1 MNDLRLIFRYGK
13 PYRRDLWAAAGL
25 IFIECIFEMVI
36 PVLMSTLV
44 DEGVPSHNMA
54 IILRQGGLMA
64 LCAVLALITGLLYA
78 RYAARFANGFAAEL
92 RLAEYAA
99 VQKFDFANLDH
110 FSSASLV
117 TRMTTDA
124 TVLLNAIN
132 AGLRPFVRSPVML
145 AMGLGMAFL
154 LSPKLTIVFLITT
167 PILTILLTLIVR
179 KVGPLYG
186 RQQSA
191 VDHLNSRIQESLTAI
206 RAIKAFVRGDYENEQ
221 FNAVNTELSDA
232 STETFRYAVLNLPAF
247 QTIMYTAIVCIMWFG
262 GGFILQGDMS
272 VGQLTAFLSYV
283 LQVLNSVMMFSGA
296 FLQMTRSLAS
306 ARRIREVLTEQ
317 PDLSNAA
324 EPVDT
329 VPNGQID
336 FEGVSFKYNAAAQK
350 SALSDITLHIPAGAT
365 VGIIGGTGSAK
376 TTLVQ
381 LIPRLYDATE
391 GTVKVG
397 GRDVRDYDLTALQDA
412 VGIVLQKNLLFSGT
426 IRDNLKWGNPD
437 AAEEQ
442 LWAACRAAHADEF
455 LDRMPDGLD
464 TDLGQ
469 GGVNVSG
476 GQKQRLCIARTLLKH
491 PKVLIFDDSTSAV
504 DTATESG
511 IRRALAELTDVTK
524 LIIAQRI
531 SSVQSADL
539 IVILED
545 GRLHAVGT
553 HAELLE
559 KDTIYQEIYYSQRKG
574 GDPDGEEKESHR
586 RQAPAESA
594 PHAGAVQ
601 RLSGPP
607 PHHDRPGGA
616 AGGHQRPGRTVWYL
630 HDPPGG
636 QRPAGKRQQN
646 LPSRGRGPYRLHLYH
661 WCAVHPGLY
670 PADGARRTKSTAG
683 DPPGSVCPPADPAA
697 AVL

>member
-167 PILTILLTLIVR
+167 PILTILLALIVR

-317 PDLSNAA
+317 PDLANAA
-324 EPVDT
+324 DPLET

-397 GRDVRDYDLTALQDA
+397 GRDVRDYDLTALRDA
-412 VGIVLQKNLLFSGT
+412 VVIVLQKNLLFSGT

-553 HAELLE
+553 HAELLA
-559 KDTIYQEIYYSQRKG
+559 KDTIYQEIYYSQMKG
-574 GDPDGEEKESHR
+574 GDPDGE
-586 RQAPAESA
+586 
-594 PHAGAVQ
+594 
-601 RLSGPP
+601 
-607 PHHDRPGGA
+607 
-616 AGGHQRPGRTVWYL
+616 
-630 HDPPGG
+630 
-636 QRPAGKRQQN
+636 
-646 LPSRGRGPYRLHLYH
+646 
-661 WCAVHPGLY
+661 
-670 PADGARRTKSTAG
+670 
-683 DPPGSVCPPADPAA
+683 
-697 AVL
+697 

>member
-13 PYRRDLWAAAGL
+13 PYRRDLLAAAGL

-317 PDLSNAA
+317 PDLANAA

-350 SALSDITLHIPAGAT
+350 SSLSDITLHIPAGAT

-397 GRDVRDYDLTALQDA
+397 GRDVRDYDLTALRDA

-553 HAELLE
+553 HAELLA
-559 KDTIYQEIYYSQRKG
+559 KDTIYQEIYYSQMKG
-574 GDPDGEEKESHR
+574 GDPDGE
-586 RQAPAESA
+586 
-594 PHAGAVQ
+594 
-601 RLSGPP
+601 
-607 PHHDRPGGA
+607 
-616 AGGHQRPGRTVWYL
+616 
-630 HDPPGG
+630 
-636 QRPAGKRQQN
+636 
-646 LPSRGRGPYRLHLYH
+646 
-661 WCAVHPGLY
+661 
-670 PADGARRTKSTAG
+670 
-683 DPPGSVCPPADPAA
+683 
-697 AVL
+697 

>member
-44 DEGVPSHNMA
+44 DDGVPSHNMA

-167 PILTILLTLIVR
+167 PILTILLALIVR

-317 PDLSNAA
+317 PDLANAA
-324 EPVDT
+324 DPLET

-397 GRDVRDYDLTALQDA
+397 GRDVRDYDLTALRDA

-553 HAELLE
+553 HAELLA
-559 KDTIYQEIYYSQRKG
+559 KDTIYQEIYYSQMKG
-574 GDPDGEEKESHR
+574 GDPDGE
-586 RQAPAESA
+586 
-594 PHAGAVQ
+594 
-601 RLSGPP
+601 
-607 PHHDRPGGA
+607 
-616 AGGHQRPGRTVWYL
+616 
-630 HDPPGG
+630 
-636 QRPAGKRQQN
+636 
-646 LPSRGRGPYRLHLYH
+646 
-661 WCAVHPGLY
+661 
-670 PADGARRTKSTAG
+670 
-683 DPPGSVCPPADPAA
+683 
-697 AVL
+697 

>member
-167 PILTILLTLIVR
+167 PILTILLTLIVC

-272 VGQLTAFLSYV
+272 VGQLPAFLSYV

-317 PDLSNAA
+317 PDLANAA
-324 EPVDT
+324 DPLET

-397 GRDVRDYDLTALQDA
+397 GRDVRDYDLTALRDA

-469 GGVNVSG
+469 GGVNGSG

-559 KDTIYQEIYYSQRKG
+559 KDTIYQEIYYSQMKG
-574 GDPDGEEKESHR
+574 GDPDGE
-586 RQAPAESA
+586 
-594 PHAGAVQ
+594 
-601 RLSGPP
+601 
-607 PHHDRPGGA
+607 
-616 AGGHQRPGRTVWYL
+616 
-630 HDPPGG
+630 
-636 QRPAGKRQQN
+636 
-646 LPSRGRGPYRLHLYH
+646 
-661 WCAVHPGLY
+661 
-670 PADGARRTKSTAG
+670 
-683 DPPGSVCPPADPAA
+683 
-697 AVL
+697 

>member
-247 QTIMYTAIVCIMWFG
+247 QTIMYTAIICIMWFG

-317 PDLSNAA
+317 PALANAA
-324 EPVDT
+324 DPLET

-397 GRDVRDYDLTALQDA
+397 GRDVRDYDLTALRDA

-504 DTATESG
+504 DTATEFG

-553 HAELLE
+553 HAELLA
-559 KDTIYQEIYYSQRKG
+559 KDTIYQEIYYSQMKG
-574 GDPDGEEKESHR
+574 GDPDGK
-586 RQAPAESA
+586 
-594 PHAGAVQ
+594 
-601 RLSGPP
+601 
-607 PHHDRPGGA
+607 
-616 AGGHQRPGRTVWYL
+616 
-630 HDPPGG
+630 
-636 QRPAGKRQQN
+636 
-646 LPSRGRGPYRLHLYH
+646 
-661 WCAVHPGLY
+661 
-670 PADGARRTKSTAG
+670 
-683 DPPGSVCPPADPAA
+683 
-697 AVL
+697 

>member
-78 RYAARFANGFAAEL
+78 RYAARFANGFATEL

-317 PDLSNAA
+317 PDLANAA

-397 GRDVRDYDLTALQDA
+397 GRDVRDYDLTALRDA

-545 GRLHAVGT
+545 GRLHAVGI
-553 HAELLE
+553 HAELLA
-559 KDTIYQEIYYSQRKG
+559 KDTIYQEIYYSQMKG
-574 GDPDGEEKESHR
+574 GDPDGE
-586 RQAPAESA
+586 
-594 PHAGAVQ
+594 
-601 RLSGPP
+601 
-607 PHHDRPGGA
+607 
-616 AGGHQRPGRTVWYL
+616 
-630 HDPPGG
+630 
-636 QRPAGKRQQN
+636 
-646 LPSRGRGPYRLHLYH
+646 
-661 WCAVHPGLY
+661 
-670 PADGARRTKSTAG
+670 
-683 DPPGSVCPPADPAA
+683 
-697 AVL
+697 

>member
-92 RLAEYAA
+92 RLAEYTA

-167 PILTILLTLIVR
+167 PILTILLTLIVC

-262 GGFILQGDMS
+262 GGFILQGNMS

-317 PDLSNAA
+317 PDLANAA
-324 EPVDT
+324 DPLET

-397 GRDVRDYDLTALQDA
+397 GRDVRDYDLTALRDA

-442 LWAACRAAHADEF
+442 LWTACRAAHADEF

-559 KDTIYQEIYYSQRKG
+559 KDTIYQEIYYSQMKG
-574 GDPDGEEKESHR
+574 GDPDGE
-586 RQAPAESA
+586 
-594 PHAGAVQ
+594 
-601 RLSGPP
+601 
-607 PHHDRPGGA
+607 
-616 AGGHQRPGRTVWYL
+616 
-630 HDPPGG
+630 
-636 QRPAGKRQQN
+636 
-646 LPSRGRGPYRLHLYH
+646 
-661 WCAVHPGLY
+661 
-670 PADGARRTKSTAG
+670 
-683 DPPGSVCPPADPAA
+683 
-697 AVL
+697 

>member
-167 PILTILLTLIVR
+167 PILTILLALIVR

-317 PDLSNAA
+317 PDLANAA

-397 GRDVRDYDLTALQDA
+397 GCDVRDYDLTALRNA

-553 HAELLE
+553 HTELLE
-559 KDTIYQEIYYSQRKG
+559 KDTIYQEIYYSQMKG
-574 GDPDGEEKESHR
+574 GDPDGE
-586 RQAPAESA
+586 
-594 PHAGAVQ
+594 
-601 RLSGPP
+601 
-607 PHHDRPGGA
+607 
-616 AGGHQRPGRTVWYL
+616 
-630 HDPPGG
+630 
-636 QRPAGKRQQN
+636 
-646 LPSRGRGPYRLHLYH
+646 
-661 WCAVHPGLY
+661 
-670 PADGARRTKSTAG
+670 
-683 DPPGSVCPPADPAA
+683 
-697 AVL
+697 

>member
-167 PILTILLTLIVR
+167 PILTILLALIVC

-206 RAIKAFVRGDYENEQ
+206 RALKAFVRGDYENEQ

-317 PDLSNAA
+317 PDLANAA
-324 EPVDT
+324 DPLET

-381 LIPRLYDATE
+381 LIPRLYDTTE

-397 GRDVRDYDLTALQDA
+397 GRDVRDYDLTALRDA

-469 GGVNVSG
+469 GGINVSG

-559 KDTIYQEIYYSQRKG
+559 KDTIYQEIYYSQMKG
-574 GDPDGEEKESHR
+574 GDPDGE
-586 RQAPAESA
+586 
-594 PHAGAVQ
+594 
-601 RLSGPP
+601 
-607 PHHDRPGGA
+607 
-616 AGGHQRPGRTVWYL
+616 
-630 HDPPGG
+630 
-636 QRPAGKRQQN
+636 
-646 LPSRGRGPYRLHLYH
+646 
-661 WCAVHPGLY
+661 
-670 PADGARRTKSTAG
+670 
-683 DPPGSVCPPADPAA
+683 
-697 AVL
+697 

>member
-317 PDLSNAA
+317 PDLANAA

-336 FEGVSFKYNAAAQK
+336 FEGVSFKYNATAQK

-397 GRDVRDYDLTALQDA
+397 GRDVRDYDLTALRDA

-553 HAELLE
+553 HAELLA
-559 KDTIYQEIYYSQRKG
+559 KDTIYQEIYYSQMKG
-574 GDPDGEEKESHR
+574 GDPDGK
-586 RQAPAESA
+586 
-594 PHAGAVQ
+594 
-601 RLSGPP
+601 
-607 PHHDRPGGA
+607 
-616 AGGHQRPGRTVWYL
+616 
-630 HDPPGG
+630 
-636 QRPAGKRQQN
+636 
-646 LPSRGRGPYRLHLYH
+646 
-661 WCAVHPGLY
+661 
-670 PADGARRTKSTAG
+670 
-683 DPPGSVCPPADPAA
+683 
-697 AVL
+697 

>member
-167 PILTILLTLIVR
+167 PILTILLALIVR

-317 PDLSNAA
+317 PDLANAA
-324 EPVDT
+324 DPLET

-397 GRDVRDYDLTALQDA
+397 GRDVRDYDLTALRDA

-553 HAELLE
+553 HAELLA
-559 KDTIYQEIYYSQRKG
+559 KDTIYQEIYYSQMKG
-574 GDPDGEEKESHR
+574 GAPDGE
-586 RQAPAESA
+586 
-594 PHAGAVQ
+594 
-601 RLSGPP
+601 
-607 PHHDRPGGA
+607 
-616 AGGHQRPGRTVWYL
+616 
-630 HDPPGG
+630 
-636 QRPAGKRQQN
+636 
-646 LPSRGRGPYRLHLYH
+646 
-661 WCAVHPGLY
+661 
-670 PADGARRTKSTAG
+670 
-683 DPPGSVCPPADPAA
+683 
-697 AVL
+697 

>member
-306 ARRIREVLTEQ
+306 ARRIREVLTEH
-317 PDLSNAA
+317 PDLANAA

-381 LIPRLYDATE
+381 LIPRLYDTTE

-397 GRDVRDYDLTALQDA
+397 GRDVRDYDLTALRDA

-553 HAELLE
+553 HAELLA
-559 KDTIYQEIYYSQRKG
+559 KDTIYQEIYYSQMKG
-574 GDPDGEEKESHR
+574 GDPDGE
-586 RQAPAESA
+586 
-594 PHAGAVQ
+594 
-601 RLSGPP
+601 
-607 PHHDRPGGA
+607 
-616 AGGHQRPGRTVWYL
+616 
-630 HDPPGG
+630 
-636 QRPAGKRQQN
+636 
-646 LPSRGRGPYRLHLYH
+646 
-661 WCAVHPGLY
+661 
-670 PADGARRTKSTAG
+670 
-683 DPPGSVCPPADPAA
+683 
-697 AVL
+697 

>member
-13 PYRRDLWAAAGL
+13 PYRWDLWAAAGL

-317 PDLSNAA
+317 PDLANAA

-381 LIPRLYDATE
+381 LIPRLYDTTE

-397 GRDVRDYDLTALQDA
+397 GRDVRDYDLTALRDA

-455 LDRMPDGLD
+455 LDRIPDGLD

-559 KDTIYQEIYYSQRKG
+559 KDTIYQEIYYSQMKG
-574 GDPDGEEKESHR
+574 GDPDGE
-586 RQAPAESA
+586 
-594 PHAGAVQ
+594 
-601 RLSGPP
+601 
-607 PHHDRPGGA
+607 
-616 AGGHQRPGRTVWYL
+616 
-630 HDPPGG
+630 
-636 QRPAGKRQQN
+636 
-646 LPSRGRGPYRLHLYH
+646 
-661 WCAVHPGLY
+661 
-670 PADGARRTKSTAG
+670 
-683 DPPGSVCPPADPAA
+683 
-697 AVL
+697 

>member
-1 MNDLRLIFRYGK
+1 MQDLRKIFRYAR
-13 PYRRDLWAAAGL
+13 PYRRDLFAAVGL

-167 PILTILLTLIVR
+167 PILTILLTLIVC

-306 ARRIREVLTEQ
+306 ARRIREGLTEQ
-317 PDLSNAA
+317 PDLANAA
-324 EPVDT
+324 DPLET

-365 VGIIGGTGSAK
+365 VGIIGGPGSAK

-397 GRDVRDYDLTALQDA
+397 GRDVRDYDLTALRDA

-559 KDTIYQEIYYSQRKG
+559 KDTIYQEIYYSQMKG
-574 GDPDGEEKESHR
+574 GDPDGE
-586 RQAPAESA
+586 
-594 PHAGAVQ
+594 
-601 RLSGPP
+601 
-607 PHHDRPGGA
+607 
-616 AGGHQRPGRTVWYL
+616 
-630 HDPPGG
+630 
-636 QRPAGKRQQN
+636 
-646 LPSRGRGPYRLHLYH
+646 
-661 WCAVHPGLY
+661 
-670 PADGARRTKSTAG
+670 
-683 DPPGSVCPPADPAA
+683 
-697 AVL
+697 

>member
-25 IFIECIFEMVI
+25 ILIECIFEMVI

-167 PILTILLTLIVR
+167 PILTILLALIVR

-262 GGFILQGDMS
+262 GGFILQGNMS

-317 PDLSNAA
+317 PDLANAA

-336 FEGVSFKYNAAAQK
+336 FEGVSFKYNATAQK

-397 GRDVRDYDLTALQDA
+397 GRDVRDYDLTALRDA

-442 LWAACRAAHADEF
+442 LWTACRAAHADEF

-553 HAELLE
+553 HAELLA
-559 KDTIYQEIYYSQRKG
+559 KDTIYQEIYYSQMKG
-574 GDPDGEEKESHR
+574 GDPDGK
-586 RQAPAESA
+586 
-594 PHAGAVQ
+594 
-601 RLSGPP
+601 
-607 PHHDRPGGA
+607 
-616 AGGHQRPGRTVWYL
+616 
-630 HDPPGG
+630 
-636 QRPAGKRQQN
+636 
-646 LPSRGRGPYRLHLYH
+646 
-661 WCAVHPGLY
+661 
-670 PADGARRTKSTAG
+670 
-683 DPPGSVCPPADPAA
+683 
-697 AVL
+697 

>member
-25 IFIECIFEMVI
+25 IFIECIFAMVI

-167 PILTILLTLIVR
+167 PILTILLTIIVC

-317 PDLSNAA
+317 PDLANAA
-324 EPVDT
+324 DPLET

-397 GRDVRDYDLTALQDA
+397 GRDVRDYDLTALRDA

-442 LWAACRAAHADEF
+442 LWAACRDAHADEF

-559 KDTIYQEIYYSQRKG
+559 KDTIYQEIYYSQMKG
-574 GDPDGEEKESHR
+574 GDPDGE
-586 RQAPAESA
+586 
-594 PHAGAVQ
+594 
-601 RLSGPP
+601 
-607 PHHDRPGGA
+607 
-616 AGGHQRPGRTVWYL
+616 
-630 HDPPGG
+630 
-636 QRPAGKRQQN
+636 
-646 LPSRGRGPYRLHLYH
+646 
-661 WCAVHPGLY
+661 
-670 PADGARRTKSTAG
+670 
-683 DPPGSVCPPADPAA
+683 
-697 AVL
+697 

>member
-13 PYRRDLWAAAGL
+13 PYRRDFWAAAGL

-167 PILTILLTLIVR
+167 PILTILLTLIVC

-221 FNAVNTELSDA
+221 FNAVNAELSDA

-283 LQVLNSVMMFSGA
+283 LQVLNSVMMFSGV
-296 FLQMTRSLAS
+296 FLQMSRSLAS

-317 PDLSNAA
+317 PDLANAA
-324 EPVDT
+324 APAETIPD
-329 VPNGQID
+329 GRID
-336 FEGVSFKYNAAAQK
+336 FDHVSFKYNAKAEK
-350 SALSDITLHIPAGAT
+350 NALSDITLHIPAGAT
-365 VGIIGGTGSAK
+365 VGIIGGTGAAK

-397 GRDVRDYDLTALQDA
+397 GHDVRDYDLAALRDA
-412 VGIVLQKNLLFSGT
+412 VGIVLQKNLLFSGS
-426 IRDNLKWGNPD
+426 IRDNLKWGSLD
-437 AAEEQ
+437 ATDDD

-455 LDRMPDGLD
+455 LNRMPQGLD

-469 GGVNVSG
+469 GGCNVSG

-511 IRRALAELTDVTK
+511 IRRALAELGDVTK

-531 SSVQSADL
+531 SSVQSADI
-539 IVILED
+539 IVILDD

-553 HAELLE
+553 HDELLK
-559 KDTIYQEIYYSQRKG
+559 KDTIYQEIYNSQMKG
-574 GDPDGEEKESHR
+574 GDADGESIR
-586 RQAPAESA
+586 R
-594 PHAGAVQ
+594 
-601 RLSGPP
+601 
-607 PHHDRPGGA
+607 
-616 AGGHQRPGRTVWYL
+616 
-630 HDPPGG
+630 
-636 QRPAGKRQQN
+636 
-646 LPSRGRGPYRLHLYH
+646 
-661 WCAVHPGLY
+661 
-670 PADGARRTKSTAG
+670 
-683 DPPGSVCPPADPAA
+683 
-697 AVL
+697 

>member
-25 IFIECIFEMVI
+25 ILIECIFEMVI

-317 PDLSNAA
+317 PDLANAA

-381 LIPRLYDATE
+381 LIPRLYDTTE

-397 GRDVRDYDLTALQDA
+397 GRDVRDYDLTALRDA

-553 HAELLE
+553 HAELLA
-559 KDTIYQEIYYSQRKG
+559 KDTIYQEIYYSQMKG
-574 GDPDGEEKESHR
+574 GDPDGE
-586 RQAPAESA
+586 
-594 PHAGAVQ
+594 
-601 RLSGPP
+601 
-607 PHHDRPGGA
+607 
-616 AGGHQRPGRTVWYL
+616 
-630 HDPPGG
+630 
-636 QRPAGKRQQN
+636 
-646 LPSRGRGPYRLHLYH
+646 
-661 WCAVHPGLY
+661 
-670 PADGARRTKSTAG
+670 
-683 DPPGSVCPPADPAA
+683 
-697 AVL
+697 

>member
-167 PILTILLTLIVR
+167 PILTILLALIVR

-262 GGFILQGDMS
+262 GGFILQGNMS

-317 PDLSNAA
+317 PDLANAA

-397 GRDVRDYDLTALQDA
+397 GRDVRDYDLTALRDA

-553 HAELLE
+553 HAELLA
-559 KDTIYQEIYYSQRKG
+559 KDTIYQEIYYSQMKG
-574 GDPDGEEKESHR
+574 GDPDGE
-586 RQAPAESA
+586 
-594 PHAGAVQ
+594 
-601 RLSGPP
+601 
-607 PHHDRPGGA
+607 
-616 AGGHQRPGRTVWYL
+616 
-630 HDPPGG
+630 
-636 QRPAGKRQQN
+636 
-646 LPSRGRGPYRLHLYH
+646 
-661 WCAVHPGLY
+661 
-670 PADGARRTKSTAG
+670 
-683 DPPGSVCPPADPAA
+683 
-697 AVL
+697 